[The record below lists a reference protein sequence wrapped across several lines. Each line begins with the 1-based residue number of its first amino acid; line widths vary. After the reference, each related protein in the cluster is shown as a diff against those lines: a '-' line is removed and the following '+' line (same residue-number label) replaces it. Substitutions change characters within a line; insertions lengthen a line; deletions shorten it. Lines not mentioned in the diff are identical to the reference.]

1 MEKWIDA
8 EAAVDAVKRSE
19 ALVRAFGFH
28 NAIEAIREV
37 PAADVAPVRHAEW
50 IEKEVI
56 DGKIIEQWQSAKCS
70 KCGKYHTTPYMYF
83 FDNYAFCP
91 GCGAKM
97 DGGADDA

>member
-37 PAADVAPVRHAEW
+37 PAADVAPVRRGTWSVA
-50 IEKEVI
+50 IGYDPKRVVM
-56 DGKIIEQWQSAKCS
+56 CS
-70 KCGKYHTTPYMYF
+70 ECQRMAYEPS
-83 FDNYAFCP
+83 AFCP
-91 GCGAKM
+91 HCGAKM
-97 DGGADDA
+97 DGGDGE

>member
-37 PAADVAPVRHAEW
+37 PAADVAPVRRGRWETKDGWDGDEYYACSSCGAEF
-50 IEKEVI
+50 VLI
-56 DGKIIEQWQSAKCS
+56 DG
-70 KCGKYHTTPYMYF
+70 TPS
-83 FDNYAFCP
+83 DNDYNYCP
-91 GCGAKM
+91 HCGAKM
-97 DGGADDA
+97 DGGE